1 MIFQTPSSWSPVSSP
16 HSSSLSQPENVTSSA
31 RFGSKY
37 FLWQEFY
44 CSGCEC
50 FAAQDLHKRKQ
61 TRSNMIIFNHFFST
75 NEIFQDPDRELHV
88 RLSHFRA
95 TPFFLLHTSYRAVCL
110 GLVAAFLPVWAW
122 IIILSSLL
130 VINFVLTSQI
140 FNMSRLHSMMTALTA
155 ILTPSLYPT
164 DEATNISVIA
174 KFHILNSA
182 SVSAVIVIAAA
193 ATTGVSE
200 DSLTTLSPVLRS
212 YGVWPPVIVASV
224 VYLILIILIMGFIR
238 PGFLELPPSQ
248 YSATRNSVKKIQPKT
263 ENINGNSNS
272 TTLRKIDEDFIE
284 NQSLKF
290 DLKSNFKMLNNCRE
304 TQI

>member
-1 MIFQTPSSWSPVSSP
+1 M
-16 HSSSLSQPENVTSSA
+16 
-31 RFGSKY
+31 KY
-37 FLWQEFY
+37 
-44 CSGCEC
+44 
-50 FAAQDLHKRKQ
+50 D
-61 TRSNMIIFNHFFST
+61 HFEQLFIAT
-75 NEIFQDPDRELHV
+75 ETLQDPDRELHV

-130 VINFVLTSQI
+130 IINFLLTSQI
-140 FNMSRLHSMMTALTA
+140 FNMSRLHSLMTALTA

-164 DEATNISVIA
+164 DAATNISVIA

-182 SVSAVIVIAAA
+182 LVSAVIVMAAA

-200 DSLTTLSPVLRS
+200 DNLTTLSPVLRS

-248 YSATRNSVKKIQPKT
+248 YSAIRNTVRKNQPKT
-263 ENINGNSNS
+263 ENSNGNSNG
-272 TTLRKIDEDFIE
+272 TTLRKIDDDK
-284 NQSLKF
+284 SLKT
-290 DLKSNFKMLNNCRE
+290 DLKCNLKMLNNCRE